1 MKEKTEAEDLKMKA
15 TFSSQDRGEIAW
27 PVTALLNII
36 IENLVKFVKR
46 ILTLYL
52 YLLRRKSVA

>member
-52 YLLRRKSVA
+52 YLL